1 MEEPAWPE
9 QKLNAREVKDLYNEL
24 YDALETQLTEGKS
37 LDLNTLESR
46 KIIDRYEKLLEN
58 TFDFDNDAATAAS
71 RLVEDYYYGEGLSAK
86 HREQLTKFTTN
97 LIEFQDAL
105 LKGDKSNAD

>member
-24 YDALETQLTEGKS
+24 YDALETQMTEGKG
-37 LDLNTLESR
+37 LDLNTPESR

-71 RLVEDYYYGEGLSAK
+71 RLVEDYYYGEGLSTK